1 MADTTAVNAQITDA
15 VTRSNAKLLAELPAY
30 AATTIYQAVAQ
41 STAIALQDAVA
52 AQQNQNILAIAA
64 ASESLT
70 RILVGPGGTVQTMI
84 AERLTSLP
92 KALEAM
98 VLAPASTNAASVA
111 GAPQSVE
118 ASVDETDAPQAD
130 AAGTDA
136 KAVAGDRAE
145 RVAEEVKSAVDFAND
160 TVLDHGPA
168 ITDAVEAATAALV
181 ESIDALNRVN
191 HLNHMRLIQRAAL
204 AAALAGML
212 REPEKQEQYS
222 AMIQTIEGIYES
234 GAP

>member
-15 VTRSNAKLLAELPAY
+15 VTRSNTKLLAELPAHA
-30 AATTIYQAVAQ
+30 AATVYQAVAQ

-92 KALEAM
+92 KALETI
-98 VLAPASTNAASVA
+98 APASANAASVA
-111 GAPQSVE
+111 GTPQSVE
-118 ASVDETDAPQAD
+118 ARVDGADAPQAD
-130 AAGTDA
+130 AACTDA
-136 KAVAGDRAE
+136 DAVAGDRAE
-145 RVAEEVKSAVDFAND
+145 RVAEEVKSAVRFAND

-168 ITDAVEAATAALV
+168 ITTAVEQATAALV